1 MGEAWGG
8 ASCSHPTMFRVA
20 GRRTLLSVT
29 VFEPWWRILI
39 IILIYCE
46 SKKFKT
52 CFITMNYHDHCLVI
66 RMPTDVIAKQITNIL
81 LCVWAIGD
89 DRFNLFRNVIQALS
103 EGTRRHIPYRNS
115 VLTRLLQDGLD
126 GNSKTSLIVS
136 KKYYFAN
143 SDPSLN

>member
-1 MGEAWGG
+1 MGGAWGEG
-8 ASCSHPTMFRVA
+8 CSHPTMFRVA

-46 SKKFKT
+46 SKKFKQVLLPW
-52 CFITMNYHDHCLVI
+52 IIIHCLVI
-66 RMPTDVIAKQITNIL
+66 IMPTDVIAKQITNIL
-81 LCVWAIGD
+81 LCVWAIGG
-89 DRFNLFRNVIQALS
+89 DRFNLFRNVIQALA

-143 SDPSLN
+143 SNPSLN